1 MIYFENKI
9 GVPQDVMIVKEIA
22 TKKTNKAVTEQQ
34 AREISKE
41 EAKTAVDAQQ
51 FKTINGEDI
60 RGTGNIEVKAGVTSV
75 NGQRGDLKL
84 KTINNNDLLG
94 EGNIEIQGGGGTTD
108 FSYFYIDAADFILP
122 TQDEFF
128 ISIPTANVHYYGD
141 APYRYG
147 YITIKDKSYKKNT
160 TIPLNFGTDGN
171 TTSNFMYDVDTYE
184 LDFTDEDVEIFAS
197 KNLDPTTPICTFFA
211 NTTDDPNDSGIT
223 VDNLPTVV
231 GGTYITF
238 GFGSYNVDAAHYMF
252 AKMKFGRGKDQYL
265 VDANIVG
272 YTFNDGTSNVTIRFC
287 CEKGYYEATWL
298 RQAKRIKFTCLQVWN
313 KVNSVNGKIGDI
325 KIKTIN
331 GTNLVTSGPTSAE
344 NIRIVQPLW
353 KQAAVKCGLKF
364 KFKLDESGNEVVES
378 VEPYGYKDIDQG
390 IIKHR
395 FFQNFYSNDSTANN
409 QLANIGLYWAYFERK
424 PDGIGNYRSKSTYGT
439 INTWG
444 ETTILNTE
452 EDPEAEDANYN
463 YYVSFTVI
471 SPYTFQKYDVTVLSY
486 YVSANVEDTN
496 TWKIVWKKAN

>member
-1 MIYFENKI
+1 MIYLENKI
-9 GVPQDVMIVKEIA
+9 GVPQDIMIVKEVS

-41 EAKTAVDAQQ
+41 EAKAAVEAQQ
-51 FKTINGEDI
+51 FKTINDEDI
-60 RGTGNIEVKAGVTSV
+60 RGTGNIEIK
-75 NGQRGDLKL
+75 
-84 KTINNNDLLG
+84 
-94 EGNIEIQGGGGTTD
+94 GGTD
-108 FSYFYIDAADFILP
+108 FSYFYIDAAEFILP
-122 TQDEFF
+122 TLDEFF

-147 YITIKDKSYKKNT
+147 YITIKDKRYKKNT

-171 TTSNFMYDVDTYE
+171 TTSKFMYDVDTYE
-184 LDFTDEDVEIFAS
+184 LEFTDEDVEIFS
-197 KNLDPTTPICTFFA
+197 VKNLDPTTPICTFFA
-211 NTTDDPNDSGIT
+211 RTTDDINNTGIT

-238 GFGSYNVDAAHYMF
+238 GNGSYNVDADYYMF
-252 AKMKFGRGKDQYL
+252 AKMQFGRGKDQYL

-298 RQAKRIKFTCLQVWN
+298 RNVDRIQFTCLQVWN

-325 KIKTIN
+325 RIKYIN
-331 GTNLVTSGPTSAE
+331 GTNMVTSGPTSGN

-353 KQAAVKCGLKF
+353 KEAAVKCALKF
-364 KFKLDESGNEVVES
+364 KFKLDESGNEVIES
-378 VEPYGYKDIDQG
+378 VEPYGYQDIQPN
-390 IIKHR
+390 KHR
-395 FFQNFYSNDSTANN
+395 FFQNFFDIQSE
-409 QLANIGLYWAYFERK
+409 QLPDIGLYWAYFERK
-424 PDGIGNYRSKSTYGT
+424 QDGIGNYGPKSTYGT

-444 ETTILNTE
+444 ETLIKNTE
-452 EDPEAEDANYN
+452 ENPEAEVTHYQ

-471 SPYTFQKYDVTVLSY
+471 SPYTFTKYDVTVLSY
-486 YVSANVEDTN
+486 YTAAEVEDTN

>member
-9 GVPQDVMIVKEIA
+9 GVPQDVMIVKEVS

-41 EAKTAVDAQQ
+41 EAKAAVDAQQ
-51 FKTINGEDI
+51 FKTINDEDI

-75 NGQRGDLKL
+75 NGQSGDLKL
-84 KTINNNDLLG
+84 KTINNNDILG
-94 EGNIEIQGGGGTTD
+94 EGNIEIQGGGTTD

-122 TQDEFF
+122 TQDELF

-147 YITIKDKSYKKNT
+147 YITIKDKRYKKNT

-171 TTSNFMYDVDTYE
+171 TMSKFMYDTDTYE
-184 LDFTDEDVEIFAS
+184 LDFIDEEVDIYAD

-211 NTTDDPNDSGIT
+211 RTTDDINNSGIT

-238 GFGSYNVDAAHYMF
+238 GNVRYNVDADHYMF
-252 AKMKFGRGKDQYL
+252 AKMEFGSGKDQYL

-272 YTFNDGTSNVTIRFC
+272 YTFNDGTSDVTIRFC

-298 RQAKRIKFTCLQVWN
+298 RQAERIKFTCLQVWN

-325 KIKTIN
+325 QIKYIN
-331 GTNLVTSGPTSAE
+331 GTNMVTSGPTSGN

-353 KQAAVKCGLKF
+353 KEAAVKCALKF
-364 KFKLDESGNEVVES
+364 KFKLDESGNEVIES
-378 VEPYGYKDIDQG
+378 VEPYGYQDIEPMKHEFFRNLYSMQG
-390 IIKHR
+390 
-395 FFQNFYSNDSTANN
+395 D
-409 QLANIGLYWAYFERK
+409 QLANIGLYRAFFERK
-424 PDGIGNYRSKSTYGT
+424 QDGIGGYSSQSTYGT

-486 YVSANVEDTN
+486 YVSANVEEPN
-496 TWKIVWKKAN
+496 TWKIIWKKAN